1 MNPWRVLS
9 LAADPMRGRNP
20 EMRFMSQYRNFAGR
34 WGKTSRSH
42 IKKRLK
48 LVLHSSWKCVEVKR
62 YRGTKL
68 FRAAV

>member
-20 EMRFMSQYRNFAGR
+20 EMEFMSQYRNFAGR
-34 WGKTSRSH
+34 WGKRAFSH
-42 IKKRLK
+42 VKKRLK
-48 LVLHSSWKCVEVKR
+48 LGLHSSRNSVEVKR

-68 FRAAV
+68 FRATV